1 MKKDVEK
8 MYGRMPETVRD
19 SEALSDNAKKVLA
32 GLLYSYAVSKAK
44 TTGVLYL
51 SNAMLRNA
59 VEMKTAC
66 MLGALREL
74 EMHNLIERKTGRSR
88 TEGQRSIASE
98 YIIHF
103 DALREPVKE
112 LSFDDIFGEAKPSET
127 PMGTATTI
135 AITTTTSTTIP
146 TTTSTTIPTTTTT
159 SIPTTEIVYN
169 NIIKEEKTME
179 EPLKTEPTNLKELS
193 DYIRNKAV
201 NTSKDCKTI
210 GELEEVKNLL
220 VQELED
226 KYSNIPSYRNCL
238 YSLNNYF
245 QRRVEDLMVP
255 ELVNKIEITA

>member
-1 MKKDVEK
+1 

-19 SEALSDNAKKVLA
+19 SKVLSDNAKKVLA

-44 TTGVLYL
+44 ATGVLYL

-74 EMHNLIERKTGRSR
+74 EMYNLIERKTGRSR
-88 TEGQRSIASE
+88 TEGQRSMASE

-135 AITTTTSTTIP
+135 AITTTTSTT
-146 TTTSTTIPTTTTT
+146 TTIPTSTTTSMST

-169 NIIKEEKTME
+169 NIIKEENTME

-193 DYIRNKAV
+193 DYIRTKAV

-210 GELEEVKNLL
+210 RELEEVKNLL

>member
-88 TEGQRSIASE
+88 TEGQRSMASE

-146 TTTSTTIPTTTTT
+146 TTTSTTIPTT
-159 SIPTTEIVYN
+159 EIVYN
-169 NIIKEEKTME
+169 NIIKEENTME
-179 EPLKTEPTNLKELS
+179 EPLQTEPTNLKELS
-193 DYIRNKAV
+193 DYIRTKAV
-201 NTSKDCKTI
+201 NTFKDCNTI

-226 KYSNIPSYRNCL
+226 KYNNIPSYRNCL

>member
-74 EMHNLIERKTGRSR
+74 EMYNLIERKTGRSR
-88 TEGQRSIASE
+88 TEGQRSMASE

-146 TTTSTTIPTTTTT
+146 TTTSTTT

-169 NIIKEEKTME
+169 NIIKEENTME
-179 EPLKTEPTNLKELS
+179 EPLQKEPTNLKELS
-193 DYIRNKAV
+193 DYIRTKAV

-226 KYSNIPSYRNCL
+226 KYSNIQSYRNCL

>member
-74 EMHNLIERKTGRSR
+74 EMYNLIERKTGRSR
-88 TEGQRSIASE
+88 MEGQRSMASE

-146 TTTSTTIPTTTTT
+146 TTTSTTT

-169 NIIKEEKTME
+169 NIIKEENTME
-179 EPLKTEPTNLKELS
+179 EPLQTEPTNLKELS
-193 DYIRNKAV
+193 DYIRTKAIH
-201 NTSKDCKTI
+201 TSKDCKTI
-210 GELEEVKNLL
+210 RELEEVKNLL
-220 VQELED
+220 AQELED